1 MKKDKNMTGRSIFDD
16 HPDMRVLQLRSGE
29 FKTREDSEEMTI
41 EGYFAVFNSNY
52 EMWEG
57 ASESIAEGA
66 FTSSLGGDIR
76 ALTNHDT
83 TLVLGRNKVH
93 TLELR
98 EDSHGLW
105 GSIRINPKDSD
116 AVNTY
121 ERVKRGDVDQCS
133 IGFMVRSEETDFR
146 ADGSIHWT
154 ITDVELF
161 EVSVCTFPAYE
172 ETSISARHRDAD
184 ELKKR
189 AAEQWKL
196 QMKDRITRKNKEEE
210 SYVKSFDAS

>member
-1 MKKDKNMTGRSIFDD
+1 
-16 HPDMRVLQLRSGE
+16 MRVLQLRSGE
-29 FKTREDSEEMTI
+29 FKTREDGEKMVI

-66 FTSSLGGDIR
+66 FDSSLSNDIR
-76 ALTNHDT
+76 GLTNHDT
-83 TLVLGRNKVH
+83 TLVLGRTKVH
-93 TLELR
+93 TLEL
-98 EDSHGLW
+98 ETDSHGLW
-105 GSIRINPKDSD
+105 GRITINPKDSD

-133 IGFMVRSEETDFR
+133 IGFIVRSEETDFQ

-172 ETSISARHRDAD
+172 ETSVSARHRDAD

-189 AAEQWKL
+189 ADEAWRL
-196 QMKDRITRKNKEEE
+196 QMKERLNPKTTKEE
-210 SYVKSFDAS
+210 